1 MEKIFDAESNLSAGR
16 LFTAEHAEFAKAQGK
31 IFTTEDTEDH
41 RGF

>member
-1 MEKIFDAESNLSAGR
+1 METIFDAEINVSAGR
-16 LFTAEHAEFAKAQGK
+16 LVTAEHAEFAKAQRK